1 MAQKET
7 HKWADFGLKK
17 IYFVPWHLNNPCRQP
32 VIEVESTN
40 EITSLVGCSTL

>member
-32 VIEVESTN
+32 VIN
-40 EITSLVGCSTL
+40 GLVTVTLNVGAALR

>member
-32 VIEVESTN
+32 DTTRTKDEVNKE
-40 EITSLVGCSTL
+40 